1 MAAPTG
7 AAESIARITRRL
19 AEVQRIRMR
28 IHADPLLEQD
38 RRVVRAWQA
47 ERMAR
52 TYSDLLA
59 QPRYRAATR
68 FFLDDVYG
76 AKGYPMSDED
86 VARILPTMGKLLP
99 LSALE
104 TIEAAIELDWL
115 SERLD
120 GALAQEL
127 RNKQDDPDDPLEISV
142 STYTRA
148 YAKSGNAKERDR
160 QFELICQ
167 IGRELDRLAAKPLVS
182 TTLQLMRG
190 PALLAGL
197 QSLQQFLERGFNAF
211 KGMNGAKEFLDTIA
225 ERERRI
231 SAQLF
236 EGKARPFQISSPDRA
251 SASV

>member
-1 MAAPTG
+1 MAAPPG
-7 AAESIARITRRL
+7 AAVLVDRITRRL
-19 AEVQRIRMR
+19 EEVQRIRMR
-28 IHADPLLEQD
+28 VHADPMLEQD

-52 TYSDLLA
+52 TYADLLA
-59 QPRYRAATR
+59 QSRYAPATR
-68 FFLDDVYG
+68 FFLDEVYG

-99 LSALE
+99 PSALE

-120 GALAQEL
+120 GALAREL
-127 RNKQDDPDDPLEISV
+127 RAAQDDVDDPLEISV
-142 STYTRA
+142 SA
-148 YAKSGNAKERDR
+148 YAKAYVKSGKPKERER

-167 IGRELDRLAAKPLVS
+167 IGRELDRLAGKPLVS

-197 QSLQQFLERGFNAF
+197 QSLQRFLERGFNAF
-211 KGMNGAKEFLDTIA
+211 KNMRGAAEFLDTIA

-236 EGKARPFQISSPDRA
+236 EGKPRPFNIAQANRTSA
-251 SASV
+251 SA